1 MIMKTY
7 KESQKKTLNIK
18 EMPNDQKPREKIET
32 YGSTSLSDLELVAIL
47 IGSGTPRIGVYEVA
61 RKVLDVLDQAPMDNE
76 LGIADFTEIKG
87 IGLAKAAVIS
97 AALEIG
103 RRRMPQRRKQII
115 FPKDVFPLIRHYGN
129 RNQEHF
135 LTISL
140 NGAHEVVT
148 IQVVSIGLVNHTL
161 VHPRE
166 VFADPLR
173 QRATAVIVAHNH
185 PSGNLNPSPD
195 DINVTL
201 RLKKAG

>member
-1 MIMKTY
+1 
-7 KESQKKTLNIK
+7 
-18 EMPNDQKPREKIET
+18 MPNDQKPREKIET

-87 IGLAKAAVIS
+87 IGLAKAAVIC

-135 LTISL
+135 
-140 NGAHEVVT
+140 
-148 IQVVSIGLVNHTL
+148 
-161 VHPRE
+161 
-166 VFADPLR
+166 
-173 QRATAVIVAHNH
+173 QRG
-185 PSGNLNPSPD
+185 S
-195 DINVTL
+195 
-201 RLKKAG
+201 